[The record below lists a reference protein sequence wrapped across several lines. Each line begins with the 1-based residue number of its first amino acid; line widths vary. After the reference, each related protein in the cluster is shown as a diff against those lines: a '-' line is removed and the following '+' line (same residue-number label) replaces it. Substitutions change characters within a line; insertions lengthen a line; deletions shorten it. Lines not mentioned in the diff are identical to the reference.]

1 MSTLAVQRDAL
12 MPRSPD
18 SKGPGFALALLA
30 HAALVVALAFGVNWK
45 ASDPEGVEA
54 ELWASV
60 PQIAAP
66 KATEPEPT
74 PVKPEPKPEPQPV
87 AKPEPKPQVK
97 EEVRPDAQIAIE
109 KARKEDERKK
119 KEEAEKLAQ
128 QQKAEKLKLE
138 KEEKRKKELEDQRL
152 AAEHKKAVERM
163 LAAAGGGEPNST
175 GKAQQTSGPS
185 ASYMGRVIARIK
197 PHVQFPVSTSGDPA
211 EVTVTV
217 APDGTIMSY
226 RIAKS
231 SGSSA
236 FDDAA
241 LRAVQETAVLPRD
254 NDGRVPSPM
263 TIVIHRPGT

>member
-1 MSTLAVQRDAL
+1 MQRDAL

-18 SKGPGFALALLA
+18 SKGSGFVLALLA
-30 HAALVVALAFGVNWK
+30 HAGLVVALAFGVNWK

-66 KATEPEPT
+66 QATEPEPT

-87 AKPEPKPQVK
+87 VKPEPKPQPK

-128 QQKAEKLKLE
+128 RQKAEKLKLE
-138 KEEKRKKELEDQRL
+138 KEEKRKKEQEDQRL

-175 GKAQQTSGPS
+175 GKSQQTSGPS

-197 PHVQFPVSTSGDPA
+197 PHVKFPDSNGAPA

-226 RIAKS
+226 SIAKS

-241 LRAVQETAVLPRD
+241 LRAVQNTAVLPRD
-254 NDGRVPSPM
+254 DDGRVPSPM